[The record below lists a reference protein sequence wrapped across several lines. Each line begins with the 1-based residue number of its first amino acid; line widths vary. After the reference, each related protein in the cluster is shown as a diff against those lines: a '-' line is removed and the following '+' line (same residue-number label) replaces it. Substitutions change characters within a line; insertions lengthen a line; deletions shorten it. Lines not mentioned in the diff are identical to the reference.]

1 MMLNSLNAARAC
13 VRTCVLALLLV
24 SAVASVAQAQGVAQA
39 AKVRGDVVMMR
50 GGADQ
55 PVVAGTAF
63 QLRDQVRT
71 GAKARLQIAFSDG
84 SVVTLG
90 ENSTLSID
98 RFSGTPGASR
108 NVALT
113 VLSGIVDA
121 VAAKS
126 SEAKFDYQLRTPNSY
141 SAVRGTHWIV
151 AVESAISRFFVVEG
165 LVEVGTLSGSRT
177 VVAAGDSVT
186 VSSESGL
193 GAPQPIAPDVLNQLT
208 DATDAESASAAPAV
222 PEAPAAAPAEQEQ
235 EDQSESG
242 TPAPA
247 KTDRQ
252 KSGGGGGGGGGGHG
266 M

>member
-1 MMLNSLNAARAC
+1 MIRTGLIAARVC

-39 AKVRGDVVMMR
+39 AKVRGEVVMTR
-50 GGADQ
+50 SGADQ

-90 ENSTLSID
+90 ESSALSID
-98 RFSGTPGASR
+98 RFSVTPGASR

-113 VLSGIVDA
+113 VLSGIVNA
-121 VAAKS
+121 IATKS
-126 SEAKFDYQLRTPNSY
+126 SEAKFDYQVRTPNSY
-141 SAVRGTHWIV
+141 SAVRGTHWII
-151 AVESAISRFFVVEG
+151 AVETAISRFFVVEG
-165 LVEVGTLSGSRT
+165 LVEVGTLSGSRA
-177 VVAAGDSVT
+177 VVEAGNSVT

-193 GAPQPIAPDVLNQLT
+193 GVPQPIPPDVLNQLT
-208 DATDAESASAAPAV
+208 DATDAESAGAAPAA

-235 EDQSESG
+235 EDQSESES
-242 TPAPA
+242 PAPT